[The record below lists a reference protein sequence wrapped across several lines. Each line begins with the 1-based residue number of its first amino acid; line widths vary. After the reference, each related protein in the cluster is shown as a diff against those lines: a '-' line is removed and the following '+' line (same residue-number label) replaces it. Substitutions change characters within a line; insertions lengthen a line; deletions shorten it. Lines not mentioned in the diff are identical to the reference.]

1 MGENPR
7 EFIEGHLDVARDLDY
22 PVWFYEENIIRPIFV
37 SRMPNRKVTGA
48 AHADTVRSPRHYEET
63 DCVLTKTALADLKLD
78 KKTGEI
84 QNYYKPESDK
94 LLYRALK
101 ERLNLYGGDAKKAF
115 EEPFYKP
122 KSDGS
127 KGNLVR
133 KVKTYDKLTLGV
145 RVNSKQ
151 GIAANANGS
160 MIRVDVFCVDGK
172 YYFVPI
178 YVADVI
184 KKRLPTKA
192 VTRGKSHNE
201 WKEMEDKDF
210 IFSLY
215 SRDLISF
222 KSKGGKKV
230 ACVDGTSK
238 VVNEEVVYYY
248 GADISTASFGGKAHN
263 GKYEYRGLG
272 IQSLEYLKKHQVDI
286 LGNVSEVRREKR
298 MGFH

>member
-1 MGENPR
+1 M
-7 EFIEGHLDVARDLDY
+7 
-22 PVWFYEENIIRPIFV
+22 
-37 SRMPNRKVTGA
+37 
-48 AHADTVRSPRHYEET
+48 
-63 DCVLTKTALADLKLD
+63 
-78 KKTGEI
+78 
-84 QNYYKPESDK
+84 
-94 LLYRALK
+94 
-101 ERLNLYGGDAKKAF
+101 
-115 EEPFYKP
+115 
-122 KSDGS
+122 
-127 KGNLVR
+127 
-133 KVKTYDKLTLGV
+133 
-145 RVNSKQ
+145 NSKQ

-160 MIRVDVFCVDGK
+160 MVRVDVFCVDGK

-192 VTRGKSHNE
+192 VVANKPYAK

-210 IFSLY
+210 VFSLY

-248 GADISTASFGGKAHN
+248 GADIANASFN
-263 GKYEYRGLG
+263 GKSHSGGFKFSKLG
-272 IQSLEYLKKHQVDI
+272 IQTLEYLKKHQVDI

>member
-1 MGENPR
+1 MILFFFKRKECSPSLDLQLLLLEPAVDVIPEQGV
-7 EFIEGHLDVARDLDY
+7 GHGGQGD
-22 PVWFYEENIIRPIFV
+22 EEDHAGHAHEAP
-37 SRMPNRKVTGA
+37 
-48 AHADTVRSPRHYEET
+48 AHAHRGQDPDGGQAHRGAHHMGIDEVPLH
-63 DCVLTKTALADLKLD
+63 
-78 KKTGEI
+78 
-84 QNYYKPESDK
+84 
-94 LLYRALK
+94 LLEHQEQCHK
-101 ERLNLYGGDAKKAF
+101 DQRLHGGDHQQQKRTHNAPDEGAHDGDKA
-115 EEPFYKP
+115 
-122 KSDGS
+122 
-127 KGNLVR
+127 
-133 KVKTYDKLTLGV
+133 LGV

-215 SRDLISF
+215 SRALISF